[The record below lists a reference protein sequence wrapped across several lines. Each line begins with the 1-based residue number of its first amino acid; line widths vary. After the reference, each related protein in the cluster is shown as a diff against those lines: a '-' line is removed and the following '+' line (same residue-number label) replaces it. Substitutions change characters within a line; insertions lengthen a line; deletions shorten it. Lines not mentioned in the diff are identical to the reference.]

1 MQEIRQRIAMKGTPK
16 HILVTDSMIEIW
28 IPSPTGDSSDS
39 LIFRMECVNNAQAQ
53 IIAKAWYQAFNIEV

>member
-1 MQEIRQRIAMKGTPK
+1 MKGTPK

-53 IIAKAWYQAFNIEV
+53 TIAKAWYKAFNIEA

>member
-16 HILVTDSMIEIW
+16 YIGVTDSMIEIW

-53 IIAKAWYQAFNIEV
+53 TIAKGWYQAFNIEV